1 MPMASGSAD
10 YIGLANAPIL
20 WILAMAVMGV
30 VVVQSL
36 IYMTAV
42 KTNAESA
49 GMSQQEV
56 RSAFRAG
63 GVAAIGP
70 SLSVVLVA
78 IALLP
83 LFGTP
88 PVIVRVGLI
97 GSAATEVAS
106 ASLAAGTMGA
116 NLGDETFTRGVFIVA
131 LMAMSLSGAGWM
143 ISTLILTPIF
153 KRSSHKL
160 DKVNPALMSII
171 PGAALLAAFAA
182 LTFRELPKSP
192 THVIAVI
199 VSAVVMSICLL
210 LAKTL
215 KQNWLKEWGLGF
227 SLLIGLVAAYFA
239 HYAGLGLPE
248 A

>member
-1 MPMASGSAD
+1 M
-10 YIGLANAPIL
+10 
-20 WILAMAVMGV
+20 
-30 VVVQSL
+30 
-36 IYMTAV
+36 
-42 KTNAESA
+42 
-49 GMSQQEV
+49 
-56 RSAFRAG
+56 
-63 GVAAIGP
+63 
-70 SLSVVLVA
+70 VLVA

-160 DKVNPALMSII
+160 EKVNPALMSII

-199 VSAVVMSICLL
+199 VSAVVMSNCLL